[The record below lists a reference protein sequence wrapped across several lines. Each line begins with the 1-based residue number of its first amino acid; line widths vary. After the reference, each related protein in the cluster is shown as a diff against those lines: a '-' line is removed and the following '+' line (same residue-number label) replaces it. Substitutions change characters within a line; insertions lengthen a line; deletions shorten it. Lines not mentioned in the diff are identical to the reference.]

1 MQLPS
6 EPTLLQTA
14 LAVAQ
19 TADDVE
25 QTWAFLVF
33 CGLVE
38 SRVHD
43 EFVRLANEFA
53 DVVPLSE
60 GLLDAATR
68 RAELIDHGQV
78 LAARLWQYFQVGRS
92 LMPELELG
100 VDADAG
106 TQPGI
111 SSVES

>member
-1 MQLPS
+1 MLPS

-14 LAVAQ
+14 LAVARA
-19 TADDVE
+19 THDVE
-25 QTWAFLVF
+25 HAWAFLVF

-38 SRVHD
+38 GSAHD
-43 EFVRLANEFA
+43 DFVRLWAEHGEN
-53 DVVPLSE
+53 VVALSE
-60 GLLDAATR
+60 LLLDAATQ
-68 RAELIDHGQV
+68 RAELLDHGQL
-78 LAARLWQYFQVGRS
+78 LAARLWQYFLVGSS